1 MVSAGERSHH
11 GGGPISPR
19 PTGSGSRSLRRC
31 SMAAQRA
38 AGARQGRGPRMA
50 SVSAKQL
57 GARREQV
64 VLVLARQLSSPFPGP
79 ARPATLTQT
88 PATTG
93 GSHWPKPRTS

>member
-11 GGGPISPR
+11 EGGPISPR

-31 SMAAQRA
+31 SMATQRA
-38 AGARQGRGPRMA
+38 AGAQEGRRPGVT

-64 VLVLARQLSSPFPGP
+64 VLVLAQQLSSPFPGP
-79 ARPATLTQT
+79 ARPTTLTQT
-88 PATTG
+88 PVTTG